1 MSLGIVRVWPPVSV
15 PDVCDRSVAIESGC
29 EWRAGEY
36 GLSLVAGAQCCSRLF
51 VGLESVGQMIQLTV
65 LMGRNLL
72 SASIFGV
79 CSRSRSRVAVAGLV
93 GAGALALAGFAG
105 VGTASADPLICEV
118 SNGHNV
124 IRVEGNGGCGAK
136 AGPGSTARATDQSGA
151 GTAVASADTGGNANA
166 LNLQAGAA
174 ALSGAIS
181 GGTGYAV
188 TTGPGGMSVSQAR
201 DGGTSIAIAGWGG
214 TAYSGPYGAQCTGSF
229 AAAVDTNTG
238 QGCIGAGGL
247 WLSTPR

>member
-1 MSLGIVRVWPPVSV
+1 
-15 PDVCDRSVAIESGC
+15 
-29 EWRAGEY
+29 
-36 GLSLVAGAQCCSRLF
+36 
-51 VGLESVGQMIQLTV
+51 
-65 LMGRNLL
+65 MGRKLFTAR
-72 SASIFGV
+72 SFGA
-79 CSRSRSRVAVAGLV
+79 RSRVRRRLALAGIV
-93 GAGALALAGFAG
+93 GAGAVAMVGFAG
-105 VGTASADPLICEV
+105 LGTAAADPLICEV

-124 IRVEGNGGCGAK
+124 IHVDDTGGCGAK
-136 AGPGSTARATDQSGA
+136 AGPGSTARAVDQSGG

-166 LNLQAGAA
+166 LNLQPGAA

-181 GGTGYAV
+181 GGSGYAV
-188 TTGPGGMSVSQAR
+188 TTGPGGISVAQAR

-238 QGCIGAGGL
+238 QGCIGAGGI

>member
-1 MSLGIVRVWPPVSV
+1 MLN
-15 PDVCDRSVAIESGC
+15 
-29 EWRAGEY
+29 
-36 GLSLVAGAQCCSRLF
+36 SR
-51 VGLESVGQMIQLTV
+51 
-65 LMGRNLL
+65 
-72 SASIFGV
+72 IFGV
-79 CSRSRSRVAVAGLV
+79 CSRSRSRLATAGLV

-105 VGTASADPLICEV
+105 LGTASADPLICEV
-118 SNGHNV
+118 ANGHNV
-124 IRVEGNGGCGAK
+124 IHVEGNGGCGAK
-136 AGPGSTARATDQSGA
+136 AGPGSAARATDQSGA

-166 LNLQAGAA
+166 LNLQPGAA
-174 ALSGAIS
+174 ALAGAIT

-214 TAYSGPYGAQCTGSF
+214 SAYAGLYGAQCTGSF

-238 QGCIGAGGL
+238 QGCIGAGGI